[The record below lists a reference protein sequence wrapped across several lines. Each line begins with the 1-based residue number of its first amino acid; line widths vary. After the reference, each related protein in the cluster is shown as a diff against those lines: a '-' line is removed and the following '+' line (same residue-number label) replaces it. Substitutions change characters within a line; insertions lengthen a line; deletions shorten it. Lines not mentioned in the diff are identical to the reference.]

1 MRPLFDEGVGGDC
14 VERKQDG
21 VYDEEF
27 MGLVAHSSFSLEG
40 EECMER

>member
-1 MRPLFDEGVGGDC
+1 MFDEGVSGDW

-27 MGLVAHSSFSLEG
+27 VGLVAHSSFSLEG
-40 EECMER
+40 EECTEK